1 MWDVKK
7 LDCYWK
13 AIDLIKVFDDIVVG
27 FPDFE
32 KYELGRQIRRAVT
45 SISGNMSEGA
55 DKFTSKD
62 YISYLHNATGSCGEM
77 ENWVLVICRKGY
89 ISEDRKDELLKELG
103 SVKRMIYGVIK
114 YVREKNI
121 RSFVS

>member
-7 LDCYWK
+7 LDCYWR
-13 AIDLIKVFDDIVVG
+13 AVDLISVFDGIIVG

-32 KYELGRQIRRAVT
+32 KYELGRQIRKAVT

-55 DKFTSKD
+55 DKFTSRD
-62 YISYLHNATGSCGEM
+62 YVGYLHNATGSCGEM
-77 ENWVLVICRKGY
+77 EHWVLVIFRKGY
-89 ISEDRKDELLKELG
+89 ISEEREEELSKELG

-114 YVREKNI
+114 HVRKKDI
-121 RSFVS
+121 K